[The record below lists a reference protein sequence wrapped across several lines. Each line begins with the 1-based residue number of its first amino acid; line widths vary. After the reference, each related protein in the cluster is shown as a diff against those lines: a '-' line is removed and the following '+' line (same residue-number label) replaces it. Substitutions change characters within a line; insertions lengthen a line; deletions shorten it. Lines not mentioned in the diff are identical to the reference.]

1 MILFYIVK
9 NVSKILILSSF
20 EKHDKLSLTFI
31 ILLMGFP
38 EFNPIAFM
46 KIENVSYIIFSYS

>member
-1 MILFYIVK
+1 MILFYIAK

-31 ILLMGFP
+31 ILLMAFP
-38 EFNPIAFM
+38 KFNPIAFM
-46 KIENVSYIIFSYS
+46 KIENVFYIIFSYS